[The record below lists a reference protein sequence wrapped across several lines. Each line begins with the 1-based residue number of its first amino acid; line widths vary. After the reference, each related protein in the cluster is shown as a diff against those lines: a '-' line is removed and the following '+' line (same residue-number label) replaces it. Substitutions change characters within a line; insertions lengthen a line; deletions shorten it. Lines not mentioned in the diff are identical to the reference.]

1 MQMNPNAVDSD
12 MDLENQAGEMAAR
25 GRLDNMEEEG
35 AIGQAPD
42 EELGEAL
49 HGATVHNEIVSQFD
63 VRNACDR

>member
-1 MQMNPNAVDSD
+1 

-49 HGATVHNEIVSQFD
+49 HGVTVHNEIVSQSVVYLLAD
-63 VRNACDR
+63 L

>member
-1 MQMNPNAVDSD
+1 MKTNPNAVESD

-49 HGATVHNEIVSQFD
+49 HGATVHNEIVSQSALG
-63 VRNACDR
+63 NACDG

>member
-1 MQMNPNAVDSD
+1 

-63 VRNACDR
+63 V

>member
-1 MQMNPNAVDSD
+1 MQTNPNAVDSD

-49 HGATVHNEIVSQFD
+49 HGATVHNEIVSQSD
-63 VRNACDR
+63 VRNVCDR

>member
-1 MQMNPNAVDSD
+1 

-25 GRLDNMEEEG
+25 GRLDNTEEEG

-49 HGATVHNEIVSQFD
+49 HGTTVHNEIVSQY
-63 VRNACDR
+63 VR